1 MRCWRGSSLSP
12 GRTLRNRQAS
22 YLNVRFFELGVCV
35 IINGKLGFFEKV
47 AGALDKVFAYEFIRT
62 GQAKYYVAS
71 TTLLYFTYI

>member
-1 MRCWRGSSLSP
+1 M
-12 GRTLRNRQAS
+12 
-22 YLNVRFFELGVCV
+22 RFFELGVCV